1 MACDTCTQQSNNNL
15 PYNFG
20 NTVETVNCTQSTCAS
35 ITDALCVKYTST
47 NFNCISNESKTLEDI
62 LKSIDSLVCGVS
74 GGIPWNTFNYACLE
88 GITTAQTFAEVISS
102 YVCDLSETVTNNYNE
117 LTNLITNITTTG
129 TGSYVPAIS
138 GCTYTG
144 VVNTDTLTQVLTKF
158 NTKFCDLNSRLDIS
172 SVDWDQC
179 FAVLTP
185 PTTLPG
191 AFDLLIDQIC
201 QVKTDI
207 PTGYTPPT
215 FDNTLTCLP
224 TPGATDSLTATISK
238 IIAKLCSLP
247 TFDVGDLDPFLCT
260 GIGSTLTEVIE
271 NIRARV
277 TENTYRSIEEVGPG
291 LVLVDIGSPEACTG
305 KRLEID
311 PNAFPDEMVKAN
323 SSDTTP
329 GYLIDKLNEGSN
341 VTIDDTTLPGAV
353 TITAL
358 NNKVSTSSSDP
369 STGFL
374 LQKLITTSLSEL
386 ALTISE
392 NTTNPASYQAQISPV
407 VNWYAFAEKILL
419 TIINSDTLRSIFCAI
434 DCETLPTCEA
444 PSNFSV
450 VWSSPNF
457 QIGYGAPSGITG
469 LNVYYREKGTVTWL
483 DTNVTPTNPQPAISA
498 SMGTIIVTGLDLLT
512 IYEFRVASICP
523 DTSES
528 FSITIE
534 AFSVAPLS
542 VTTTPFNNKI
552 DFNFGTLDFVDKIYV
567 TLKDTLGNP
576 IGTQIMTT
584 PTFTTSFLGLT
595 PSTSYN
601 PEYYYSYTVNG
612 VTTNSPVYTIAT
624 VSTL

>member
-1 MACDTCTQQSNNNL
+1 MACDTCTEQSNNNL

-20 NTVETVNCTQSTCAS
+20 NPVETVNCTQSTCAS

-102 YVCDLSETVTNNYNE
+102 YICDLSDTVTNNYEE

-129 TGSYVPAIS
+129 TGSFVPAIS
-138 GCTYTG
+138 GCSYTG
-144 VVNTDTLTQVLTKF
+144 VVNTDTLTQILTKF
-158 NTKFCDLNSRLDIS
+158 NNKFCDLNSRLDIS

-179 FAVLTP
+179 FAVVTP

-271 NIRARV
+271 NIRTRV

-291 LVLVDIGSPEACTG
+291 LVLLDIGSPEACTG
-305 KRLEID
+305 KRLELD

-323 SSDTTP
+323 AADTTP
-329 GYLIDKLNEGSN
+329 GYLIDKLNAGDN
-341 VTIDDTTLPGAV
+341 LTIDDTTLVGTV
-353 TITAL
+353 TISATDSHV
-358 NNKVSTSSSDP
+358 KTSSIDP
-369 STGFL
+369 TTGFL
-374 LQKLITTSLSEL
+374 LQKLIVDSLPELSL
-386 ALTISE
+386 ALTEDVS
-392 NTTNPASYQAQISPV
+392 TDPASYKARITPTID
-407 VNWYAFAEKILL
+407 WYALTEKILL
-419 TIINSDTLRSIFCAI
+419 TIKDSTTLTSLFCDI
-434 DCETLPTCEA
+434 DCGSLPTCIA

-450 VWSSPNF
+450 MWELPNF
-457 QIGYGAPSGITG
+457 QIGYGVPSGITG
-469 LNVYYREKGTVTWL
+469 VNVYYREKGDVTWL
-483 DTNVTPTNPQPAISA
+483 DATVSPVNPQPPVSA
-498 SMGTIIVTGLDLLT
+498 SSILVTGLDPLT
-512 IYEFRVASICP
+512 IYQFKVASICP

-528 FSITIE
+528 DSNILE
-534 AFSVAPLS
+534 AFSTAPLGVV
-542 VTTTPFNNKI
+542 VTPTSTTLEYDFTDNTFI
-552 DFNFGTLDFVDKIYV
+552 DYVTV
-567 TLKDTLGNP
+567 TLKDTLGVT
-576 IGTQIMTT
+576 IGVQIATGPSLTT
-584 PTFTTSFLGLT
+584 TFPSLTSA
-595 PSTSYN
+595 TSYN
-601 PEYYYSYTVNG
+601 ASYVYTYTING
-612 VTTNSPVYTIAT
+612 ISTNSITYTLPT
-624 VSTL
+624 ETTL